1 MPPSPPERAVFGR
14 FRPLTFSFADEP
26 FWVKIPPAAV
36 SSRGTRRP
44 DGTFRGRLVMRSS
57 SLPMLR
63 GAAWVYVGSLAA
75 IGTVAL
81 FALCVSLLTMAVQL
95 VAALLQEITTQ
106 L

>member
-1 MPPSPPERAVFGR
+1 MAVSRYFQHLSFPLCRRGILGEDTAGRAVYR
-14 FRPLTFSFADEP
+14 A
-26 FWVKIPPAAV
+26 
-36 SSRGTRRP
+36 RGVRTAP
-44 DGTFRGRLVMRSS
+44 SDGRLVMRSS

-81 FALCVSLLTMAVQL
+81 FALCFSLLTMAVQL
-95 VAALLQEITTQ
+95 VAALLEQITTQ

>member
-1 MPPSPPERAVFGR
+1 
-14 FRPLTFSFADEP
+14 
-26 FWVKIPPAAV
+26 
-36 SSRGTRRP
+36 
-44 DGTFRGRLVMRSS
+44 
-57 SLPMLR
+57 MLR